1 MDELK
6 KRKNILLCKSSSDDS
21 FPTPVIDKVARIWE
35 DNSELFDSHDLW
47 FHMITLYMAVS
58 DIRSETKNVYYM
70 FWQNA
75 EPGHHRFGS
84 VSNVSV
90 FGNVSWLPSDKIEK
104 WKNVFNQLDFLG
116 ESCTRDRQRVW
127 KLSSCSSRRYWQARI
142 SGHVRERCIQ
152 IVPHCALHFEKNR
165 GRPTNR

>member
-6 KRKNILLCKSSSDDS
+6 KRKNILLCKSSSGDS

-70 FWQNA
+70 F
-75 EPGHHRFGS
+75 
-84 VSNVSV
+84 
-90 FGNVSWLPSDKIEK
+90 
-104 WKNVFNQLDFLG
+104 
-116 ESCTRDRQRVW
+116 
-127 KLSSCSSRRYWQARI
+127 
-142 SGHVRERCIQ
+142 
-152 IVPHCALHFEKNR
+152 
-165 GRPTNR
+165 